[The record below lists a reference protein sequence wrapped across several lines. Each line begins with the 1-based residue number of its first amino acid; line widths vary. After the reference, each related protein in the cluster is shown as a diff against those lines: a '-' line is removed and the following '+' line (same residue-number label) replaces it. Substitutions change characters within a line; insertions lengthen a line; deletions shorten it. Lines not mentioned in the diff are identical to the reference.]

1 MQEIMTSFGDCFVT
15 SGIQPYA
22 VESSTEVIQEAVV
35 NNPQY
40 FEQLDVLNEFML
52 YLLQRID
59 FLIALIVTVVIVA
72 VCYKILNSFAKI

>member
-15 SGIQPYA
+15 SGIVPYA
-22 VESSTEVIQEAVV
+22 SESSTEVIQEAVV

-40 FEQLDVLNEFML
+40 SEQLDVLNEFML

-59 FLIALIVTVVIVA
+59 FLIALIVTVAIVA